1 MSTSTAAQPPFQLHE
16 GTAAR
21 HFEPS
26 MAGISATVL
35 IVDPEEMTRT
45 DLATHLRSCS
55 SNVETASDVREA
67 LAALARQRFD
77 VVLVDIRAGGLALLR
92 EILRRVPET
101 LIVLVTAH
109 PTPAEAVE
117 AMRAGAAEYIE
128 KPRAPRQLELLLRRL
143 LTARPQRPDK
153 ERQHLSPD
161 SPSFLESTSPA
172 MKRTIAMARQAA
184 AADVPVLLAGEAG
197 TGKRVLARA
206 IHEWSPHHAGPFVT
220 VACAALAEQYAA
232 TRTPQPPGIKL
243 VGPGTNGCMDTSRL
257 DVDGGTLLFHDVGDL
272 TAELQGRLVRSLDD
286 CRFGWA
292 TGEDT
297 DVDTR
302 VVAATTHDLEADV
315 RAGRFR
321 EDLFF
326 RLNVV
331 ITVPPL
337 RDREED
343 LPALTDH
350 LLARL
355 TVRYR
360 RGVMRLAPE
369 TRRILAY
376 YRWPGNVLELLS
388 VLERAVVL
396 TSGDTITASDLPE
409 RLLTTAPAASA
420 AEAPPPIVTL
430 EEVER
435 QHIKLAIAHCGTL
448 EEAAVRLGIDPA
460 TLWRKRKR
468 YGLS

>member
-1 MSTSTAAQPPFQLHE
+1 
-16 GTAAR
+16 
-21 HFEPS
+21 
-26 MAGISATVL
+26 MAGLSATVL
-35 IVDPEEMTRT
+35 IADAEDSTRT
-45 DLATHLRSCS
+45 DLATHVRSCG
-55 SNVETASDVREA
+55 SNVETAGDVREA
-67 LAALARQRFD
+67 LAALSRTRFD
-77 VVLVDIRAGGLALLR
+77 LMLLDIRVGGLALLR
-92 EILRRVPET
+92 EILQRVPRA
-101 LIVLVTAH
+101 LVVLMATQATA
-109 PTPAEAVE
+109 AEAVE
-117 AMRAGAAEYIE
+117 AMRTGAADYVA
-128 KPRAPRQLELLLRRL
+128 KPQSARQLELLLRRL
-143 LTARPQRPDK
+143 LAAQPQRPDNEP
-153 ERQHLSPD
+153 ERVIPD
-161 SPSFLESTSPA
+161 SPYFLESTSPA

-184 AADVPVLLAGEAG
+184 AADVPVLLTGEAG

-206 IHEWSPHHAGPFVT
+206 IHEWSAHHAGPFVT

-232 TRTPQPPGIKL
+232 ARTPQPPGTRL
-243 VGPGTNGCMDTSRL
+243 VGPGSNGCMDTPRL
-257 DVDGGTLLFHDVGDL
+257 DADGGTLLLHDVGDL
-272 TAELQGRLVRSLDD
+272 TTELQGRLVRSLDD
-286 CRFGWA
+286 RRFGWA

-297 DVDTR
+297 EVDAR

-315 RAGRFR
+315 HSGRFR
-321 EDLFF
+321 QDLFF

-343 LPALTDH
+343 VPALTDH

-369 TRRILAY
+369 TRRILAH
-376 YRWPGNVLELLS
+376 YRWPGNVLELVS

-396 TSGDTITASDLPE
+396 TSGDTITASHLPE
-409 RLLTTAPAASA
+409 RLLTPTTVVS
-420 AEAPPPIVTL
+420 AEAPSPVLTL

-435 QHIKLAIAHCGTL
+435 HHIKLAIAQCGTL